1 VLTAGFV
8 FLAANGAYLLLFV
21 GPDLLYVANVLL
33 HFGVGLLVILPFA
46 FWAVRRF
53 RADAAEFP
61 RRGVA
66 RVGIAVMT
74 AGIAAGIALALVG
87 GLRAHRWL
95 LDAHMTLA
103 AVGAVLLAY
112 GVVRHAG
119 QHHQAR
125 GSRAGWRGVLS
136 SRCPSC

>member
-1 VLTAGFV
+1 MGRTCSC
-8 FLAANGAYLLLFV
+8 FV